1 MAKTNQATLPNASSG
16 VRMCES
22 SERII
27 IENSP
32 ELVRMATGAGGLEVR
47 VIVWAINRFDLDL
60 NQPLISCILLKR

>member
-1 MAKTNQATLPNASSG
+1 MHFDQTDGGGTLNNVSFN
-16 VRMCES
+16 VVQ
-22 SERII
+22 RII

-60 NQPLISCILLKR
+60 NQPLIPCILLKR